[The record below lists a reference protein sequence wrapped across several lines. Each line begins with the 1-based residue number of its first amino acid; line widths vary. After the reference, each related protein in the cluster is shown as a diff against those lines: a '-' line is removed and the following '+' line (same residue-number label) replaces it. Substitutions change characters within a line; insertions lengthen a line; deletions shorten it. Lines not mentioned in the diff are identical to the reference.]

1 MMKTIYL
8 AGGCFWGVQHYFD
21 QFDGILKTIVGYA
34 NGKTQNP
41 EYKDVKAGLTGH
53 AETLEV
59 KYDNTVISLPK
70 ILDLYFD
77 IIDPISVN
85 QQGEDV
91 GISYRTGIYYVDEID
106 LEMIQIKYDE
116 IQKQYDSALA
126 VELEPLKNFFNA
138 EEYHQK
144 YLDKNPGAYCHIP
157 ASKFKKGL

>member
-1 MMKTIYL
+1 MIKTIYL

-53 AETLEV
+53 AETLEIQ
-59 KYDNTVISLPK
+59 YDDKTISLSK

-77 IIDPISVN
+77 IIDPVSVN
-85 QQGEDV
+85 QQGEDI
-91 GISYRTGIYYVDEID
+91 GISYRTGIYYV
-106 LEMIQIKYDE
+106 E
-116 IQKQYDSALA
+116 IQKKYDSPLA
-126 VELEPLKNFFNA
+126 VEVEPMKNFFNA
-138 EEYHQK
+138 EEHHQK